1 VPAATRYARS
11 GDAHIAYSVSGDG
24 PIDVLVMSSYT
35 ISIDSYAEE
44 PHVVAFDRR
53 LASFCRLIRFD
64 PRGIGSSDPMDLS
77 VGVSIADMAQD
88 ALAVLDAVGSTR
100 ATLLADDGAVVVAV
114 TLGTIAPDRVDRMV
128 LVNGYAR
135 IMTDDGY
142 PHGHAPELVLSFVDT
157 NLDPDAEWSYEGSD
171 DRALIVPSLKD
182 DPAFGAWWAQ
192 SARRGASPATARAVV
207 RTTARADVRELLP
220 AVSMPTLVIHRAD
233 NFFTPVGCGRYLG
246 ERIDGAKYVE
256 LPGGDNPPWAG
267 GAHALLDEVEDFLT
281 GRRSGTGERVLA
293 TVLFTDIVDSTRQ
306 AAALGDAAWRGRLEN
321 HDAIVRQELRRY
333 GGREVNTTGD
343 GFLAAF
349 DSPTQAVRC
358 ARAIV
363 GGAGAAQLE
372 VRAGIHTGECERR
385 GNDLAGLAVHI
396 AARVAASAGGGEV
409 VVSRTV
415 HDLVGG
421 SELRFTDRGEHE
433 LKGVPDRWQ
442 LFALE
447 S

>member
-1 VPAATRYARS
+1 M
-11 GDAHIAYSVSGDG
+11 AHIAYSVSGDG
-24 PIDVLVMSSYT
+24 PIDVLVMSAFT
-35 ISIDSYAEE
+35 ISMDSYAEE
-44 PHVVAFDRR
+44 PHVVAYDRR

-88 ALAVLDAVGSTR
+88 ALAVLDAVGVAR

-114 TLGTIAPDRVDRMV
+114 TLATMAPERVDRMV
-128 LVNGYAR
+128 LVDGYAR

-142 PHGHAPELVLSFVDT
+142 PHGHAPELVMSFIDG
-157 NLDPDAEWSYEGSD
+157 NIDPDAEWSYEGSD
-171 DRALIVPSLKD
+171 DRAVIVPSLKD

-192 SARRGASPATARAVV
+192 SARRGASPATALAVV

-220 AVSMPTLVIHRAD
+220 AVSMPTLVIHRRD
-233 NFFTPVGCGRYLG
+233 NLFTPVGCGRYLG
-246 ERIDGAKYVE
+246 ERIAGAKYVE
-256 LPGGDNPPWAG
+256 LPGADQPPWAG
-267 GAHALLDEVEDFLT
+267 DVHALLDEVEDFLT

-363 GGAGAAQLE
+363 DGSGAAQLE

-385 GNDLAGLAVHI
+385 GDDLAGLAVHI
-396 AARVAASAGGGEV
+396 AAARRGVGRGRRSRRVEDRPRSGRRVGAEVRRSGRARAQGCARPLAAVRAGV
-409 VVSRTV
+409 
-415 HDLVGG
+415 
-421 SELRFTDRGEHE
+421 LRATFR
-433 LKGVPDRWQ
+433 PR
-442 LFALE
+442 